1 MTHNCTKIMQDNI
14 YEKGEWMSMVI
25 VYHND
30 FTVYLYILLAT
41 EANWSLANGVFKF
54 G

>member
-1 MTHNCTKIMQDNI
+1 MTHNCTQIMQDNI
-14 YEKGEWMSMVI
+14 YV
-25 VYHND
+25 VYHNN